1 MKPPVILLVSKDPE
15 VACMVEDETLAERHG
30 FRHLV
35 DHEIARRALGEGG
48 EDVDLVIL
56 DLDPD
61 IGGLSLFHYARR
73 DLPMLVLTPYSA
85 EDMLRVFRYRSPI
98 GCLIKPFTKA
108 QLHQAVHGALT
119 KKAVAAGA

>member
-1 MKPPVILLVSKDPE
+1 MKPHVVLLVSKDPD
-15 VACMVEDETLAERHG
+15 VACLVEDETFAERHG

-35 DHEIARRALGEGG
+35 DHEEARRALGEGG

-61 IGGLSLFHYARR
+61 IGGLDLFHHARR

-85 EDMLRVFRYRSPI
+85 EDMARVFQRRTAN
-98 GCLIKPFTKA
+98 GCLVKPFTKT
-108 QLHQAVHGALT
+108 QLHDAVHALLLS
-119 KKAVAAGA
+119 KVAVA